1 MSFCPV
7 SRAFAKG
14 DVVRMDEEI
23 IKRWNRTVTPQ
34 DHTYILGDFAFC
46 NAEKAIQHLQRL
58 NGKKTLIIG
67 NHDTKLIK
75 NEESIL
81 LMAPISGKRFVK
93 NEKMGIYVILEGRS
107 VKVINHIYSYS
118 VVLSEKT
125 QNKLISFY
133 DDEIEK
139 RRIEFEKEITANT
152 KHSLKNIL
160 VEIDEKF

>member
-1 MSFCPV
+1 
-7 SRAFAKG
+7 
-14 DVVRMDEEI
+14 
-23 IKRWNRTVTPQ
+23 
-34 DHTYILGDFAFC
+34 
-46 NAEKAIQHLQRL
+46 
-58 NGKKTLIIG
+58 
-67 NHDTKLIK
+67 
-75 NEESIL
+75 
-81 LMAPISGKRFVK
+81 MAPISGKRFVK